1 MGVAKINIRV
11 AKTICDRQGIRM
23 HVVAPVLCPVCNNKT
38 LLLDLTDDKAYCYR
52 CGKEYKSVNEIE
64 ILEGE
69 RWRRNHMK
77 TIKEMEAKK
86 SVKQ

>member
-1 MGVAKINIRV
+1 MGVTKINIRV
-11 AKTICDRQGIRM
+11 AKTICDRQGIRI
-23 HVVAPVLCPVCNNKT
+23 HVVVPVLCPVCNNKT

-52 CGKEYKSVNEIE
+52 CGKEYKSVDEIA
-64 ILEGE
+64 ILEDE